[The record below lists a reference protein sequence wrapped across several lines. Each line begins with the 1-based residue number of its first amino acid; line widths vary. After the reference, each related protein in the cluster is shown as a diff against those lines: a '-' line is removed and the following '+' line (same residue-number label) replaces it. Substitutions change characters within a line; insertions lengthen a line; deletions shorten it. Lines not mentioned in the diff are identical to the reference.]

1 MPIITMLRL
10 RVLGYIS
17 LLLAVLT
24 VWFYTVFYADWLL
37 PGGQAMLG
45 GRTTCVAGEGG
56 GGRR

>member
-1 MPIITMLRL
+1 MPIITMPRL

-37 PGGQAMLG
+37 P
-45 GRTTCVAGEGG
+45 
-56 GGRR
+56 